1 MPPIVADAPGKLS
14 RWMPLIAIAAV
25 GMKIPIGQVMV
36 VGWRAIVFATAETLF
51 IGSIVLF
58 GIKLVLD
65 L

>member
-1 MPPIVADAPGKLS
+1 
-14 RWMPLIAIAAV
+14 MPLIAIAAV

-58 GIKLVLD
+58 GIKLVPTISD
-65 L
+65 A